1 MKWYDWAILICYI
14 LVGYMLS
21 LIHFYK
27 LLNLGEV
34 SFIHCK
40 PEIVMSMFQGS
51 VFHCIVNQQ
60 LSHYKFLC
68 VLLVG
73 ENIGSMTLIFSKHW
87 FICRYI
93 SLVPLF
99 CGWQDEETVVL
110 SSDNKTH
117 SVVLG
122 TVDRCETRPEPAPH
136 GSPVERNQ
144 SGCT

>member
-1 MKWYDWAILICYI
+1 
-14 LVGYMLS
+14 MLS
-21 LIHFYK
+21 LIHFYT
-27 LLNLGEV
+27 LLNLLEV

-51 VFHCIVNQQ
+51 VFQCIVNQQ
-60 LSHYKFLC
+60 LSHYKFFC

-99 CGWQDEETVVL
+99 CGWQDEETVVW

-122 TVDRCETRPEPAPH
+122 TVDRCETRPEPAPR